1 MSTNHASNHSQPPI
15 LACELHLEFPDGFMG
30 NKIKIAKFAK
40 IAREL
45 DRAVQRGSGKPTM
58 LYLLELRSHLANV
71 QSPLPRRKLVIT
83 VDPQAG
89 QNGRPEPIKIRHT

>member
-1 MSTNHASNHSQPPI
+1 

-71 QSPLPRRKLVIT
+71 QSPLPKRKLVIT
-83 VDPQAG
+83 IDPQAG